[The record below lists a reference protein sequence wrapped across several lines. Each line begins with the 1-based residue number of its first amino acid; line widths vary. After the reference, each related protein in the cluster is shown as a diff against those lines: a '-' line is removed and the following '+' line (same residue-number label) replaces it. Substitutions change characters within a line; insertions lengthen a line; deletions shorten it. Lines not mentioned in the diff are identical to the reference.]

1 MRSVIVFAVFALALG
16 ALVPSYL
23 TRRDAHPPGGA
34 PGPAALA
41 ARPAAPSASA
51 AAGPRATIV
60 PRDARGHF
68 LVEARVDGRLINFM
82 VDTGA
87 SVIALTVSDAA
98 RLGIHPAQRDFTVEV
113 RTANGS
119 VRAAP
124 ARLDKV
130 EVGDLIVRDVAAVI
144 LADGALSDNL
154 LGLSFLSRLRRFEYS
169 DGRLVLEQ

>member
-16 ALVPSYL
+16 
-23 TRRDAHPPGGA
+23 AHPPGGA

-41 ARPAAPSASA
+41 ARPAAPAASA
-51 AAGPRATIV
+51 AAGSRATIV

-68 LVEARVDGRLINFM
+68 LVDARVDGRLINFM

-144 LADGALSDNL
+144 LPDGALSDNL

>member
-41 ARPAAPSASA
+41 ARPAASA
-51 AAGPRATIV
+51 AAGSRATIV
-60 PRDARGHF
+60 PRDARRHF

-144 LADGALSDNL
+144 LPDGALSDNL

>member
-1 MRSVIVFAVFALALG
+1 M
-16 ALVPSYL
+16 
-23 TRRDAHPPGGA
+23 
-34 PGPAALA
+34 
-41 ARPAAPSASA
+41 
-51 AAGPRATIV
+51 

-87 SVIALTVSDAA
+87 SVIALTASDAA

-144 LADGALSDNL
+144 LPDGALSDNL